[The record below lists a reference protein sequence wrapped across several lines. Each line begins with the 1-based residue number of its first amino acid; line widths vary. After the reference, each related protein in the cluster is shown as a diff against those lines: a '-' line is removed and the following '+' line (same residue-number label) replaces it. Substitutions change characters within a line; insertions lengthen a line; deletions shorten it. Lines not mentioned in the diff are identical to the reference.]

1 MEGGLFLTI
10 LSILTFLLL
19 GSFLQLVSKRI
30 HIPFTFLLVLAGVGL
45 AFISNIFVPNEMVM
59 GTDDLA
65 AHLSFLHFIGN
76 FSLSPDVVFYIFL
89 PTLVFESAFN
99 LRLSHLRQSIFAIA
113 NLSVLGLIFSMGIIA
128 FSLHYIF
135 GIPLEVTLLFGV
147 IISATDP
154 VAILAIFK
162 EVGAPRRLRT
172 IVEGESLFNDGTAL
186 VLFGILTTGLFLGE
200 HRSFAFGFEDFTMKV
215 LGGLAFGAFMGF
227 LFSRLI
233 GAVRENQNVEMSLAL
248 ILAHSTFLFAEHLHL
263 SGIIATVMAGV
274 YLGNF
279 GRHKIS
285 PNIIEIM
292 DHFWDH
298 MAFVVN
304 VLVFFLIGIS
314 ITQSSSGDF
323 FLPSLIAFVVV
334 TIARF
339 ATVIPLLSL
348 GNLFSSKKQKIPFSW
363 QIVISHGGLKGAL
376 AVVMLLLLPHDFE
389 YLAFFQAV
397 TVSIIIL
404 FFLVNAT
411 TIKWLMKKLG
421 LMRFSSVDT
430 LEIEESHVLVSHF
443 MGEHLQ
449 EMYKKRYVNQEVYE
463 LISKNYNKAEKKAI
477 AKIHRLFGGDFTE
490 KELLTILQKHCL
502 GVEQKIFHQLFVSGE
517 IPESTSVLLQQSV
530 ERQRERLHHGER
542 QEEKKSKQS
551 FVQQFRED
559 QKKVEYFL
567 SFLSRC
573 PCAAKILESWRRRKV
588 IQKHD
593 RYRVRRISAWNVLKH
608 LQELENNHLFQE
620 GEILNVVRENYEKWH
635 ENAKEK
641 QWDLEKHFPQYLN
654 HHQFYLTKRNCFNIE
669 RSLIYDLYE
678 KGIIPQKVLME
689 LQRSLGSRLHRLQKK
704 GKLDEGMEHL

>member
-1 MEGGLFLTI
+1 MEEGLFLTI

-19 GSFLQLVSKRI
+19 GSFLHLVSKRI
-30 HIPFTFLLVLAGVGL
+30 HVPFTLLLVLAGVSL
-45 AFISNIFVPNEMVM
+45 ALVSNVFVPSEMVV

-65 AHLSFLHFIGN
+65 PHLSFLHFIGN
-76 FSLSPDVVFYIFL
+76 FNLSPDVVFYIFL

-99 LRLSHLRQSIFAIA
+99 LRLSQLRQSMSAIA
-113 NLSVLGLIFSMGIIA
+113 NLSILGLIISMGIIA
-128 FSLHYIF
+128 LSLHYIF

-147 IISATDP
+147 IVSATDP

-172 IVEGESLFNDGTAL
+172 IIEGESLFNDGTAL

-200 HRSFAFGFEDFTMKV
+200 HHSFVFGFGDFLMKV
-215 LGGLAFGAFMGF
+215 VGGGVFGALMGF

-233 GAVRENQNVEMSLAL
+233 GAVRENQNVEMSFAL

-263 SGIIATVMAGV
+263 SGIIATVMAGI

-285 PNIIEIM
+285 PNIIETM

-298 MAFVVN
+298 MAFIVN
-304 VLVFFLIGIS
+304 VLVFLLIGIA
-314 ITQSSSGDF
+314 ITQSASGDF
-323 FLPSLIAFVVV
+323 LVPSLIAFVVV
-334 TIARF
+334 ILARF

-348 GNLFSSKKQKIPFSW
+348 GNLFCPKKQRIPFSW

-389 YLAFFQAV
+389 YLAFFQSV
-397 TVSIIIL
+397 IVSIIVL
-404 FFLVNAT
+404 FFLINAT

-443 MGEHLQ
+443 MGEHLE
-449 EMYKKRYVNQEVYE
+449 EMYEKRYVSKEVYD
-463 LISKNYNKAEKKAI
+463 LISKSYSKAEKKAI

-490 KELLTILQKHCL
+490 KELLIILQKHCL

-517 IPESTSVLLQQSV
+517 IPELTSVILQQSV
-530 ERQRERLHHGER
+530 ERQRERLHHGEK
-542 QEEKKSKQS
+542 QEKKKSKQS
-551 FVQQFRED
+551 FIQQFKED
-559 QKKVEYFL
+559 QARVEHLL
-567 SFLSRC
+567 SFLRKCS
-573 PCAAKILESWRRRKV
+573 CANKILESWRRRKV

-620 GEILNVVRENYEKWH
+620 GKILNKVRENYEKWH

-641 QWDLEKHFPQYLN
+641 QWELEKHFPQYLN
-654 HHQFYLTKRNCFNIE
+654 HHQFYLTKRNCLNIE
-669 RSLIYDLYE
+669 QSLIHDLYE

-689 LQRSLGSRLHRLQKK
+689 LERSLGNRLHRLQKK
-704 GKLDEGMEHL
+704 GKLVEGMEHL